1 MKDRG
6 MKITAL
12 ETIHLPEYPS
22 ILFVAVHTDL
32 GITGYADTCY
42 MPDAVAGYI
51 HGFAAPML
59 LGHDPLAIELHWRRL
74 YEVIAHIVGKGAE
87 LRGLSAIDVC
97 LWDIFGQAAGL
108 PIWQLLGGA
117 ARDRIRTYNTC
128 GGPGYGRAAKG
139 GTGYGTENADGPLED
154 LAGFMERPGELAL
167 ELLEEGITGMKLW
180 PFDFVAHY
188 PGGMDNWRSF
198 RGMFDPN
205 IRSLGGHD
213 ITSGDLRRGLEPF
226 RKIRDSVG
234 DRMEIMVEGHGLW
247 SLPAALRIARAL
259 EEFRPAWLEDLMRA
273 DDIDAL
279 AELRRGTSC
288 PILASEYLATRY
300 EYKPLLEKQAADI
313 VMIDPTWAGG
323 ITECK
328 KVCAMA
334 EAYKRPVAMHDCT
347 GPFTLYAGIHL
358 AINATNAIY
367 QESVRAYLRVNY
379 PELATELPTTE
390 QGHILAPRQPG
401 LGTALAADVRKRPGA
416 TVRKTQV

>member
-1 MKDRG
+1 

-22 ILFVAVHTDL
+22 ILFVAVHTDAGL
-32 GITGYADTCY
+32 VGYSDTCY
-42 MPDAVAGYI
+42 MPDAIAGFI

-59 LGHDPLAIELHWRRL
+59 IGHDPLAIELHWRRL

-87 LRGLSAIDVC
+87 LRGLSAIDCC
-97 LWDIFGQAAGL
+97 LWDIFGQAVGM

-117 ARDRIRTYNTC
+117 VRDRIRTYNTC

-139 GTGYGTENADGPLED
+139 GTGYGTEDTTGPWED
-154 LAGFMERPGELAL
+154 LAGFMERPGELAQ
-167 ELLEEGITGMKLW
+167 ELLEEGLTGMKLW
-180 PFDFVAHY
+180 PFDYVAHY
-188 PGGMDNWRSF
+188 PGGMDNWRNF

-213 ITSGDLRRGLEPF
+213 ISSADMNRALEPF
-226 RKIRDSVG
+226 RQIRKAVG

-247 SLPAALRIARAL
+247 SLPASQKIARAL
-259 EEFRPAWLEDLMRA
+259 EEFKPAWLEDLMRA

-279 AELRRGTSC
+279 AELRRSTTC

-323 ITECK
+323 ITESK

-334 EAYKRPVAMHDCT
+334 EVYKRPVAMHDCT
-347 GPFTLYAGIHL
+347 GPLTLYAGIHL
-358 AINATNAIY
+358 AINAPNAIY

-379 PELATELPTTE
+379 PELVTELPTIE
-390 QGHILAPRQPG
+390 AGHILAPTKPG
-401 LGTALAADVRKRPGA
+401 IGTTLLPDVRQRAGA
-416 TVRKTQV
+416 TVRLSR

>member
-1 MKDRG
+1 
-6 MKITAL
+6 MKITRI
-12 ETIHLPEYPS
+12 ETIFLPEYPS
-22 ILFVAVHTDL
+22 FLFVAVHTDSGL
-32 GITGYADTCY
+32 VGYSDTCY
-42 MPDAVAGYI
+42 MPDAVAGFI

-59 LGHDPLAIELHWRRL
+59 IGHDPLAIELHWRRL

-97 LWDIFGQAAGL
+97 LWDIFGQATGM

-117 ARDRIRTYNTC
+117 CRDRIRTYNTC
-128 GGPGYGRAAKG
+128 GGPGYGKATKG
-139 GTGYGTENADGPLED
+139 GLGYGTEDPNGKYED
-154 LAGFMERPGELAL
+154 LAAFMERPGELAL
-167 ELLEEGITGMKLW
+167 DLLSEGYTAMKLW
-180 PFDFVAHY
+180 PFDYVAHS
-188 PGGMDNWRSF
+188 PGGWDNWRNF

-213 ITSGDLRRGLEPF
+213 INAADMNRALHPF
-226 RKIRDSVG
+226 REIRKAVG
-234 DRMEIMVEGHGLW
+234 DKMEIMLEGHGLW
-247 SLPAALRIARAL
+247 SLPAALKIARAM

-273 DDIDAL
+273 DDVQAL
-279 AELRRGTSC
+279 AELRRGTTC

-300 EYKPLLEKQAADI
+300 EYRPLLEAQAADI

-323 ITECK
+323 ITESK

-358 AINATNAIY
+358 AINAPNAIY

-379 PELATELPTTE
+379 PELVTDLPVIE
-390 QGHILAPRQPG
+390 KGHILAPTKPG
-401 LGTALAADVRKRPGA
+401 IGTTMLPDVRKREGA
-416 TVRKTQV
+416 VVRESR

>member
-1 MKDRG
+1 

-22 ILFVAVHTDL
+22 ILFVGVHTDAGL
-32 GITGYADTCY
+32 SGWSDTCY
-42 MPDAVAGYI
+42 MPDAIAGFI

-59 LGHDPLAIELHWRRL
+59 LGHDALAIELHWRRL
-74 YEVIAHIVGKGAE
+74 YEVVAHIVGKGAE
-87 LRGLSAIDVC
+87 LRGLSALDAC
-97 LWDIFGQAAGL
+97 LWDLFGQSAGQ
-108 PIWQLLGGA
+108 PVWQMLGGA

-139 GTGYGTENADGPLED
+139 GTGYGTENAAGPLED
-154 LAGFMERPGELAL
+154 LVAFMERPGELAQ
-167 ELLEEGITGMKLW
+167 ELVAEGITGMKLW
-180 PFDFVAHY
+180 PFDYVAHW
-188 PGGMDNWRSF
+188 PGAWSNWKSF

-213 ITSGDLRRGLEPF
+213 ISASDLNRGMEPF
-226 RKIRDSVG
+226 RKIRDAVG
-234 DRMEIMVEGHGLW
+234 DKIEIMLEGHGLW
-247 SLPAALRIARAL
+247 SLPAAQKIARAM
-259 EEFRPAWLEDLMRA
+259 EEVRPAWLEDLMRA

-279 AELRRGTSC
+279 AELRDTTSC

-323 ITECK
+323 ITETK
-328 KVCAMA
+328 KVCTMA

-358 AINATNAIY
+358 AINATNAIW

-379 PELATELPTTE
+379 PDLVTELPTVE
-390 QGHILAPRQPG
+390 NGHILAPTKPG
-401 LGTALAADVRKRPGA
+401 IGTTIHPDLRSREGAIVRVSR
-416 TVRKTQV
+416 